1 MAYWAGLTIIILY
14 QTLQVLACS
23 TINYK
28 ELWEILLHGF
38 EPINFKFKIYDDN
51 ILHFL
56 HRRIEYASRLSMFS
70 WFPFSTLTIMIVKSI
85 NELHFK
91 TLDY

>member
-51 ILHFL
+51 ILH
-56 HRRIEYASRLSMFS
+56 RRIEYASRLSMFS

-85 NELHFK
+85 KSINELHFK
-91 TLDY
+91 THD